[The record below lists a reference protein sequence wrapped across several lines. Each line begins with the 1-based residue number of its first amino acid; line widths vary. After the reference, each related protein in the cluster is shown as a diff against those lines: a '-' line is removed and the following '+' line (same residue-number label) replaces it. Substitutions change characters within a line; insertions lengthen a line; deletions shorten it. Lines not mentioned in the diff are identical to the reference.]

1 MSALYHNGHWYGGG
15 QDIDI
20 QSDPTATSFNPN
32 DVPTGATCQ
41 SVLNS
46 NLVLPKTSEFT
57 YSGVASAVFSSS
69 VCLVVIYGNFKGKT
83 TSNMS
88 LTSFKYYDTTTHDV
102 TTSSSINSINDSQ
115 MVVQTTSTGAAGKYC
130 TIKVAPT

>member
-1 MSALYHNGHWYGGG
+1 MGALYHNGHFYGSF
-15 QDIDI
+15 DAPI
-20 QSDPTATSFNPN
+20 QSDPTATSFESGK
-32 DVPTGATCQ
+32 VPTGDTIE
-41 SVLNS
+41 SVLNT

-115 MVVQTTSTGAAGKYC
+115 MVVQTSSTGAAGKYC